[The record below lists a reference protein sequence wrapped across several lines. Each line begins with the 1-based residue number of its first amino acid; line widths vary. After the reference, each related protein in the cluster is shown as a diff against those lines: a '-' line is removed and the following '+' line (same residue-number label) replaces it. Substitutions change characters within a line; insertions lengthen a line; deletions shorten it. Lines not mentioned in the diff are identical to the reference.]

1 MAGLDMDFSFRND
14 PNGTRVEVKPFNL
27 LLLGDFSGS
36 GGGERIRLTP
46 ECPILKVDIDNV
58 DELWMRFMPQLA
70 FRLGSMEIELAPRDI
85 DDFHPDELYRKLPV
99 FQEMRAMRKKLL
111 DPASSRGAL
120 EEILASGTVL
130 EDTASDEAQSSGG
143 DPAESKE
150 SADNMFE
157 RLLGK
162 SASQAER
169 PATGE
174 SGQLDAFIRK
184 LVAPHVVQQAD
195 PRVDTAVDSLDL
207 AATELMRRILHNPAF
222 QAMEASWRSLV
233 DTVSQL
239 ELDEI
244 LGLHVCDI
252 SRAELLNALPDTGVS
267 LQDSALFELLVQR
280 RQRAAD
286 DDPWTVIV
294 GDYYFGASGDNIA
307 LLTGLGAAA
316 AVNGAVFLAGATAGL
331 LGCNSTAELAD
342 VRYWST
348 GDDSLRLWTALRQ
361 SPFAQHLG
369 LALPRVILRLPYGE
383 NGEEIDTFCF
393 EEMSGRS
400 HEDYLWGNPAY
411 HCARLLAEQFSR
423 EHWAMSPGSHLD
435 LGTLPAYS
443 YTEDGETK
451 LQPCAELLISESTM
465 TAMFEQGLMPVIS
478 YRNRNTAVLGRF
490 QSIASPVTAL
500 AGAWAR

>member
-1 MAGLDMDFSFRND
+1 MAGLDMEFSFSND
-14 PNGTRVEVKPFNL
+14 PNGARVEIKPFNL

-36 GGGERIRLTP
+36 GGGERTRLTP
-46 ECPILKVDIDNV
+46 ECPILKVDLDSV
-58 DELWMRFMPQLA
+58 DELWTRFRPQLS

-99 FQEMRAMRKKLL
+99 FQEMRAMRRKLL
-111 DPASSRGAL
+111 DPASSRSAL

-130 EDTASDEAQSSGG
+130 EETAGDAAQPSAGE
-143 DPAESKE
+143 PAASKE
-150 SADNMFE
+150 SADDMFE
-157 RLLGK
+157 RLLGT
-162 SASQAER
+162 SASQAPR
-169 PATGE
+169 PAAA
-174 SGQLDAFIRK
+174 SGQLDSFIRK
-184 LVAPHVVQQAD
+184 LVAPHVVQQTD

-207 AATELMRRILHNPAF
+207 AATELMRRILHKPAF
-222 QAMEASWRSLV
+222 QALEASWRSLV

-252 SRAELLNALPDTGVS
+252 SRGELLNALPDPGVS

-294 GDYYFGASGDNIA
+294 GDYSFGASGEDIA

-316 AVNGAVFLAGATAGL
+316 AVNGAVFLAGATPGL

-342 VRYWST
+342 VHYWST
-348 GDDSLRLWTALRQ
+348 GDDAHRLWTALRQ
-361 SPFAQHLG
+361 SPFAPHLG
-369 LALPRVILRLPYGE
+369 LAMPRVLLRLPYGE
-383 NGEEIDTFCF
+383 NGEGIDAFRF
-393 EEMSGRS
+393 EEMSGHS

-411 HCARLLAEQFSR
+411 HCARLLAEQFTR

-435 LGTLPAYS
+435 LGELPAYS
-443 YTEDGETK
+443 YVEDGETK
-451 LQPCAELLISESTM
+451 LQPCAELLIPESTM

>member
-1 MAGLDMDFSFRND
+1 MAGLDMEFSFSND
-14 PNGTRVEVKPFNL
+14 PNRTRVEVKPFNL
-27 LLLGDFSGS
+27 LVLGDFSGS
-36 GGGERIRLTP
+36 GGGERTRLTP
-46 ECPILKVDIDNV
+46 ECPVLKVDIDNM
-58 DELWMRFMPQLA
+58 DELWMRFRPQLG
-70 FRLGSMEIELAPRDI
+70 FRLGSMEIELSPRDI
-85 DDFHPDELYRKLPV
+85 DDFHPDELYRQLPV
-99 FQEMRAMRKKLL
+99 FREMRAMRKKLL
-111 DPASSRGAL
+111 DPASSHSAL
-120 EEILASGTVL
+120 EEILASGTL
-130 EDTASDEAQSSGG
+130 PEETAAGQPQPLAEDAA
-143 DPAESKE
+143 ASKE
-150 SADNMFE
+150 SADSMFE
-157 RLLGK
+157 RLLGT
-162 SASQAER
+162 SASQAAR
-169 PATGE
+169 PAAATDR
-174 SGQLDAFIRK
+174 LDSFIRK

-222 QAMEASWRSLV
+222 QALEASWRSLI

-239 ELDEI
+239 ELDDV

-252 SRAELLNALPDTGVS
+252 NRAELINALPDPGVS

-286 DDPWTVIV
+286 DSPWTVIA
-294 GDYYFGASGDNIA
+294 GDYYFGASGEDIA

-316 AVNGAVFLAGATAGL
+316 AVNGGVFLAGATPAL

-348 GDDSLRLWTALRQ
+348 GDESHRLWTSLRQ
-361 SPFAQHLG
+361 SPFSPHLG
-369 LALPRVILRLPYGE
+369 LALPRVLLRLPYGKD
-383 NGEEIDTFCF
+383 GEEVDAFSF
-393 EEMSGRS
+393 EEMPGPN

-423 EHWAMSPGSHLD
+423 EQWAMSPGSHLD
-435 LGTLPAYS
+435 LGALPAYS
-443 YTEDGETK
+443 YIEDGETK

>member
-1 MAGLDMDFSFRND
+1 MAGLNMDFSFSND
-14 PNGTRVEVKPFNL
+14 PNGRRVEVKPFNL
-27 LLLGDFSGS
+27 LLLGDYSGN

-46 ECPILKVDIDNV
+46 ECPILKVDIDSV
-58 DELWMRFMPQLA
+58 DELWMRFRPQLG
-70 FRLGSMEIELAPRDI
+70 FRLGSMEIELEPRDI
-85 DDFHPDELYRKLPV
+85 DDFHPDELYRNLPV
-99 FQEMRAMRKKLL
+99 FQEMRAMRRKLL
-111 DPASSRGAL
+111 DPSSSRSAL
-120 EEILASGTVL
+120 EEILASGTVF
-130 EDTASDEAQSSGG
+130 EDSPSDEVQPSAGE
-143 DPAESKE
+143 PAASKE
-150 SADNMFE
+150 SADAMFE
-157 RLLGK
+157 RLLGS
-162 SASQAER
+162 SASQAAR
-169 PATGE
+169 PAAATGE
-174 SGQLDAFIRK
+174 LDSFIRK

-222 QAMEASWRSLV
+222 QALEASWRSLI

-252 SRAELLNALPDTGVS
+252 SRGELLNALPDPGIS

-286 DDPWTVIV
+286 DSPWTVIV
-294 GDYYFGASGDNIA
+294 GDYRFGAGGEDIA

-316 AVNGAVFLAGATAGL
+316 AVNGGVFLAGAEPGL
-331 LGCNSTAELAD
+331 LGCSSTAELAD

-348 GDDSLRLWTALRQ
+348 GDEAHRLWTALRQ
-361 SPFAQHLG
+361 SPFAPHLG
-369 LALPRVILRLPYGE
+369 LAMPRVLLRLPYGE
-383 NGEEIDTFCF
+383 NGEEIDAFGF

-423 EHWAMSPGSHLD
+423 EQWAMDPGSHLD
-435 LGTLPAYS
+435 LGELPAYS
-443 YTEDGETK
+443 YVEDGETK
-451 LQPCAELLISESTM
+451 LQPCAELLIPESTM